1 MKKRLFSVAAVAC
14 AAALCTVLF
23 AACGG
28 EEEPG
33 KQPGDDPV
41 TYTITAESS
50 ADYTLTPSK
59 TSAQAGEVIT
69 VTAESKNADK
79 YITGVTFNGT
89 ACEEE
94 EDGYSFTMPA
104 ANVTFAA
111 QTGTYAEKLTGD
123 FMFFSGFIPDT
134 IAVYENEWDYED
146 KLYVSFSEDV
156 NIGTGDQDEYVQVT
170 SSDQSVIPDSA
181 LRCYVDTDGSFI
193 ESAIVYI
200 AVNDI
205 KPGTAYVSLTVQD
218 SSISSKNETIVK
230 KLTVVEAE
238 DLEIPAMSVE
248 FTFDLSAVEDVADEL
263 IISIN
268 DYNDLIYGSEMSLQ
282 KTVVVAEEADLSEI
296 TFTMDNFAVGHTYSV
311 SVSYMNGDRYVF
323 LKINNNW
330 MTDDSTFTGSS
341 LTVALG
347 TESVGPFEVVES

>member
-79 YITGVTFNGT
+79 YITGVTYNGT

-104 ANVTFAA
+104 ANVTLAA
-111 QTGTYAEKLTGD
+111 QTGTYAEKYHLRAFFPIRSRLLKILLT
-123 FMFFSGFIPDT
+123 
-134 IAVYENEWDYED
+134 
-146 KLYVSFSEDV
+146 
-156 NIGTGDQDEYVQVT
+156 
-170 SSDQSVIPDSA
+170 
-181 LRCYVDTDGSFI
+181 R
-193 ESAIVYI
+193 
-200 AVNDI
+200 
-205 KPGTAYVSLTVQD
+205 KPPL
-218 SSISSKNETIVK
+218 NLPLIVK
-230 KLTVVEAE
+230 FRSKTMRLCCLLPIRASFRTA
-238 DLEIPAMSVE
+238 P
-248 FTFDLSAVEDVADEL
+248 FPSA
-263 IISIN
+263 
-268 DYNDLIYGSEMSLQ
+268 
-282 KTVVVAEEADLSEI
+282 
-296 TFTMDNFAVGHTYSV
+296 
-311 SVSYMNGDRYVF
+311 
-323 LKINNNW
+323 
-330 MTDDSTFTGSS
+330 
-341 LTVALG
+341 
-347 TESVGPFEVVES
+347 